1 MSSEKLLGAWGVTLA
16 MSEALRAVNTLG
28 LLTVQVS
35 TTEVMVRV
43 AGLWSA
49 RTDVPLST

>member
-1 MSSEKLLGAWGVTLA
+1 MSSEKLLGTWAVIRVT
-16 MSEALRAVNTLG
+16 SEALRAVSMLG

-35 TTEVMVRV
+35 TTEVTVRV